1 MLPELIRFPALQ
13 AHAADISHGFIS
25 RAPGVDVNMDRD
37 AAVASLVQLH
47 GQLVA
52 SAGFLAD
59 RLYTAKQVHG
69 ADVAV
74 VTEGSP
80 LVTQNAD
87 GLITNVPGIALG
99 IYVADCG
106 AVFLADPVKKAV
118 GMLHSG
124 KKGSEQHITARAIAA
139 MREAFGTNPSD
150 LILQLGPC
158 IRPPAYE
165 VDFASQILQDA
176 AEAGVPPQSIH
187 DCGLCTH
194 SDADR
199 FYSYRRELGKTGRL
213 MGFIGLRN
221 EGSGKQT
228 ESPMR

>member
-1 MLPELIRFPALQ
+1 MLPELIQFPALH
-13 AHAADISHGFIS
+13 AHADGIAHGFIS
-25 RAPGVDVNMDRD
+25 RAPGVDVNLDRE
-37 AAVASLVQLH
+37 AAVASLVGLH
-47 GQLVA
+47 ASLVA
-52 SAGFLAD
+52 SMGFAPE

-69 ADVAV
+69 AVIAQI
-74 VTEGSP
+74 TESSP
-80 LVTQNAD
+80 LVTPEAD

-139 MREAFGTNPSD
+139 MREAFGTNPAD

-176 AEAGVPPQSIH
+176 AEAGVPAQSIH

-228 ESPMR
+228 GSPLR